1 MKLTKK
7 LISKKLSLNMN
18 ASQLD
23 ALDFLNQFIS
33 LIKNNSKKKDIKIS
47 GFGTFFMKNTA
58 QRIGRNPKTKES
70 YIIESRKKLNFR
82 GSNILKK
89 ILNPWKNY

>member
-47 GFGTFFMKNTA
+47 GFGNFFMKNTA

-89 ILNPWKNY
+89 ILNP

>member
-47 GFGTFFMKNTA
+47 GFGTF
-58 QRIGRNPKTKES
+58 
-70 YIIESRKKLNFR
+70 L
-82 GSNILKK
+82 
-89 ILNPWKNY
+89 